1 MKRISLSLISVLII
15 FAACHSP
22 NETAM
27 KNPFFSKYNTPFEAP
42 PLDQIRLEHYLPGIG
57 EGIRQ
62 HEREIAAITS
72 DAEAPAFA
80 NTILPLD
87 ESGDLLERVMV
98 VFGNLNSAETSDE
111 MQKLA
116 REIYPK
122 VTGHRDNIMLNKA
135 LFERVKT
142 VYEQRESAGLDHEQR
157 RATEKYYQDFV
168 RHGAN
173 LPEADQAKLRALNQQ
188 LSALDLQFGENLLA
202 ETNKNFRLVIDKEE
216 ELKGL
221 SREVIAAAADQAV
234 KDSLPGKWVFTL
246 QKPSMI
252 PFLQYAEN
260 RDLREK
266 IYRGYWMRGDNDN
279 PFDNKA
285 IIEKMVELRD
295 ERARLL
301 GFENHAAYVIDVNM
315 AKTPRQ
321 VSDFLH
327 QLWEPALRVAKEERA
342 AMQAIIDRE
351 GGTFKLASWD
361 WWYYAEKLRKEKYD
375 LDESE
380 TRPYFSLNNV
390 RQGIFYVAGQLY
402 GVKFEKRADV
412 PVYHPEVEVW
422 EVKDKD
428 GSHLGL
434 LYMDFF
440 PRGGKAVG
448 AWNTGFRDQAY
459 IAGKKVKYP
468 ITSIVCNFT
477 RPGAEAPALL
487 SMDEV
492 NTLFHEFGHALH
504 HLFTDGPYKRTA
516 GSVARDFVE
525 LPSQFME
532 NWATEP
538 EVLKVFAKHDQTGEV
553 IPDDLIRKIVNSG
566 YFNQGFETVEYLAAS
581 FLDMDWHTMP
591 FEGDVRAFE
600 KASMDRIGLIEEILP
615 RYRSTYFSHIFSGGY
630 SAGYYV
636 YIWAEVLDADAFAA
650 FRESGEL
657 FNPELAAR
665 FRTLLTR
672 SGSDEGMAVYR
683 NFRGHDPSVGPL
695 LKRRG
700 LGEEVVGSE

>member
-1 MKRISLSLISVLII
+1 MKKLSLSLVFLLII
-15 FAACHSP
+15 FVACQSP
-22 NETAM
+22 NEADM
-27 KNPFFSKYNTPFEAP
+27 KNPFFSKYDTPFEAP
-42 PLDQIRLEHYLPGIG
+42 PLDQIRLEHYLPGVE

-62 HEREIAAITS
+62 HEQEIAAITS
-72 DAEAPAFA
+72 KAEAPTFA

-87 ESGDLLERVMV
+87 ESGDLLERVML
-98 VFGNLNSAETSDE
+98 VFDNLNSAETNDD

-116 REIYPK
+116 REIYRK
-122 VTGHRDNIMLNKA
+122 VTEHEDNVMLNKA
-135 LFERVKT
+135 LFERVKA
-142 VYEQRESAGLDHEQR
+142 VYEQRESAGPDHEQLR
-157 RATEKYYQDFV
+157 VTEKYYQDFV

-173 LPEADQAKLRALNQQ
+173 LPEADQAKLRELNQQ

-202 ETNKNFRLVIDKEE
+202 ETNKNFRLIIEREE
-216 ELKGL
+216 DLKGL
-221 SREVIAAAADQAV
+221 PADVIAAAAAEAAE
-234 KDSLPGKWVFTL
+234 DSLPGKWVFTL

-279 PFDNKA
+279 RFDNKA
-285 IIEKMVELRD
+285 IIGKVVKLRD
-295 ERARLL
+295 ERAKLL
-301 GFENHAAYVIDVNM
+301 GFVNHAAYVIDVNM
-315 AKTPRQ
+315 AKTPRN
-321 VSDFLH
+321 VYDFLLR
-327 QLWEPALRVAKEERA
+327 LWEPALRVAREERT

-351 GGTFKLASWD
+351 GGRFKLASWD
-361 WWYYAEKLRKEKYD
+361 WWYYAEKLRKEKYN

-380 TRPYFSLNNV
+380 TRPYFSLDNV
-390 RQGIFYVAGQLY
+390 RQGIFYVAGRLY
-402 GVKFEKRADV
+402 GLKFEKRADV

-422 EVKDKD
+422 EVKERD

-440 PRGGKAVG
+440 PRDGKAVG

-459 IAGKKVKYP
+459 KNGKKVKYP

-477 RPGAEAPALL
+477 RPGTDTPALL

-504 HLFTDGPYKRTA
+504 HLFTDGPYQRTA
-516 GSVARDFVE
+516 GNVPRDFVE

-532 NWATEP
+532 NWMTEP

-553 IPDDLIRKIVNSG
+553 IPDELIRKIVNSG
-566 YFNQGFETVEYLAAS
+566 YFNQGFETVEYLAAAL
-581 FLDMDWHTMP
+581 LDMDWHTIP
-591 FEGDVRAFE
+591 FEGDVNAFE
-600 KASMDRIGLIEEILP
+600 KVSMERIGLIGEILP

-657 FNPELAAR
+657 FNPELAAK
-665 FRTLLTR
+665 FRTLLAK

-683 NFRGHDPSVGPL
+683 NFRGHDPSVEPL

-700 LGEEVVGSE
+700 LQ